1 MAIFSYDKGVARY
14 HYGHVEGTP
23 PTAFHLHWGVVGT
36 ATPYTY
42 TITPPVYD
50 GLVTFR
56 AFLPGAGEYEAYMHA
71 TNGTQDWAATAL
83 QTFTVTATGPGQAR
97 VLLFVL

>member
-1 MAIFSYDKGVARY
+1 
-14 HYGHVEGTP
+14 
-23 PTAFHLHWGVVGT
+23 
-36 ATPYTY
+36 
-42 TITPPVYD
+42 VYD

-83 QTFTVTATGPGQAR
+83 QTFTVTTTGPGQAR